1 MPAYYFDMEG
11 YKIGE
16 KADPAVDKL
25 ISIQYQKMDLTTGE
39 PLGELKILKEWE
51 SSEQAIVTA
60 FYNEFFK
67 PGIPFTQFIPVGM
80 GLDYEFEMLNAK
92 LKQYNLPAISSHDLY
107 YRRPRFDMRSI
118 VILLNDGRFN
128 GAKLENF
135 APVKGDG
142 GLVKGWYEKKDF
154 RKIEHYLRDEAEGFL
169 KLLQYLNKHKDL
181 MGVTNKGGSA
191 FERPVQKQAP
201 SGSKK
206 GYNAPEKSAPS
217 PKKGYVVPEK
227 SSTPSSKKG
236 YVVPEKS
243 GPSNSK
249 KGYVVPE
256 RSSAGPS
263 VRKETRGPRKNA
275 GTMAKAKSP
284 LKAPETPTSKR
295 LSGAVSQ
302 FRKHTPASKRK

>member
-67 PGIPFTQFIPVGM
+67 PGVPFTQFIPVGA
-80 GLDYEFEMLNAK
+80 GLDYEYEMLTAK
-92 LKQYNLPAISSHDLY
+92 LKQFNLPAISSHDLY
-107 YRRPRFDMRSI
+107 YRRPRFDMRPI
-118 VILLNDGRFN
+118 IILLNDGRFN

-154 RKIEHYLRDEAEGFL
+154 KKIEHYLRDEAEGFL
-169 KLLQYLNKHKDL
+169 KLLQYLNKHKNL
-181 MGVTNKGGSA
+181 MGVSKKGEMA
-191 FERPVQKQAP
+191 YERPAQKPAP

-217 PKKGYVVPEK
+217 SKKGYVVPEK
-227 SSTPSSKKG
+227 SAPSSKKG

-243 GPSNSK
+243 SAPRSK

-256 RSSAGPS
+256 RASSAPAG
-263 VRKETRGPRKNA
+263 KKDARGPRKDA

-302 FRKHTPASKRK
+302 FRKHTPATKRK